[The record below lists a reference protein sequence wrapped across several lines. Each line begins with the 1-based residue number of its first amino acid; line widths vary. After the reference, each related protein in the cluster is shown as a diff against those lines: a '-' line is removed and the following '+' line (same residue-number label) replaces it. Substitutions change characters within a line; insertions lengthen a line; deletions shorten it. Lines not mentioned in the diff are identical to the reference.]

1 MLIKPTITT
10 SFIDNRKLCSFD
22 IRHRALG
29 LLNINSKMVYNQGFK
44 RLFIELTD
52 NKELLGK
59 EELSLNDDNGK
70 MIGLGISVMNK
81 YRDNGEKP
89 GYRLGEI
96 LRLASI
102 IEMRENK
109 KNHFKIYSKNS
120 AVYFHSKYKFSP
132 NITSFDERDAA
143 LSSIIAND
151 TTSTSDLTELAV
163 DIKKR
168 LHKNNSQDAQIEINK
183 ITNVLVKTYIDRVLS
198 LGKDVFKLHP
208 FSKGFDMIL
217 TRKILT
223 QNRDFYNNLFKKH
236 GIDYIV

>member
-1 MLIKPTITT
+1 MLIKPKITT

-22 IRHRALG
+22 IQHKALG
-29 LLNINSKMVYNQGFK
+29 LLNIRSKMVYNRGFK

-59 EELSLNDDNGK
+59 EELSLNDDGGK
-70 MIGLGISVMNK
+70 MVGLDISVINK
-81 YRDNGEKP
+81 YRDNGEKT

-102 IEMRENK
+102 IEMLENK

-132 NITSFDERDAA
+132 DITSFDEKNAA
-143 LSSIIAND
+143 LNSIIANN
-151 TTSTSDLTELAV
+151 TTETSDLTDLAV

-168 LHKNNSQDAQIEINK
+168 LRKNNSQDAQIEINK
-183 ITNVLVKTYIDRVLS
+183 MTDLLVKTYIDRVLS
-198 LGKDVFKLHP
+198 FGKDAFKSFP

-223 QNRDFYNNLFKKH
+223 QNRYFYNNLFKKH